1 MAGIDYTIPGQIRP
15 IQVESPMNAMAQAMQ
30 LRALQES
37 SQMNAL
43 KQQEYQRGVEQKNAL
58 ARIHAD
64 PKVKIGSPEYLAL
77 VSQQAPDLYEGVAT
91 RAYQQADLIEKTN
104 KRKLDESALKNK
116 ITQEDLERS
125 IAHITSFRDLPSIY
139 ADLDKRV
146 ASGELD
152 PAQADQMRNT
162 LPPDESGLL
171 DWKRN
176 LHLKLL
182 NAKDRLEEDRKFAER
197 TQPKPEKIEQNG
209 QISFIDMNP
218 NSPTYGR
225 PTGPAEAITDKNP
238 KWTARDIGGSITYVD
253 ENQNSPTFGQQK
265 ANTAITKTAAPA
277 AIGESDL
284 SRLQRERADI
294 FKANESDPRLV
305 QYDAAIAKAT
315 ATNSPLSDLAR
326 KQDELEKLEA
336 ELVKDPNNVKLK
348 QRVKEY
354 KDDIRKDT
362 QWKPST
368 VVVQAP
374 TLTKDALDMAA
385 DQFLVTGTI
394 PSVNRADR
402 SAIINRAAAMAKEKG
417 MSADVVDR
425 MANKANQ
432 SALTQLTKQETMV
445 GAFEKNFIKNVSIVE
460 RISQKKDNTGVPL
473 LQKWINVGKKAAS
486 GDPELASLA
495 VAIKAVQNE
504 YGKIVSGSMGNTAVA
519 VSEIKRMEELLNAA
533 QTPQDVMAVL
543 NTMREETQN
552 RMAGFKEQ
560 KSELTN
566 EIRRPTKGNVT
577 TADPLGIRK

>member
-1 MAGIDYTIPGQIRP
+1 MAGIDYSIPGQIKG
-15 IQVESPMNAMAQAMQ
+15 IQVESPVNQMAAIAQ
-30 LRALQES
+30 LQGLQQQQ
-37 SQMNAL
+37 QMNAL
-43 KQQEYQRGVEQKNAL
+43 KAQEYKRGVEQRNAL
-58 ARIHAD
+58 ARIHSD
-64 PKVKIGSPEYLAL
+64 PKVKIGSPEYLL
-77 VSQQAPDLYEGVAT
+77 RVSQEAPDLYENIVT
-91 RAYQQADLIEKTN
+91 RANQQAELNEKIEE
-104 KRKLDESALKNK
+104 RKNK
-116 ITQEDLERS
+116 N
-125 IAHITSFRDLPSIY
+125 F
-139 ADLDKRV
+139 
-146 ASGELD
+146 
-152 PAQADQMRNT
+152 
-162 LPPDESGLL
+162 
-171 DWKRN
+171 
-176 LHLKLL
+176 
-182 NAKDRLEEDRKFAER
+182 DRKFNLYKSFVPTINSIDGVTQFVSAAYQDPDLAPILNQIRPYAEALNANQDEYNR
-197 TQPKPEKIEQNG
+197 DPENWKLNAAGVSPEKIMEIARNNAKEEREANKPMVVAPG
-209 QISFIDMNP
+209 
-218 NSPTYGR
+218 GR
-225 PTGPAEAITDKNP
+225 LVSRTGEEL
-238 KWTARDIGGSITYVD
+238 Y
-253 ENQNSPTFGQQK
+253 
-265 ANTAITKTAAPA
+265 AAPDREK
-277 AIGESDL
+277 ESDL
-284 SRLQRERADI
+284 ARLQRERAEIAAKNPDDPRIKNYDAAIVKLVNPPEHMSDLARLQRERADI
-294 FKANESDPRLV
+294 FKADPNDPRLA
-305 QYDAAIAKAT
+305 QYDARISKLINPAEH
-315 ATNSPLSDLAR
+315 LSDLAR
-326 KQDELEKLEA
+326 KQDELVKLEA

-348 QRVKEY
+348 QRIKEY

-445 GAFEKNFIKNVSIVE
+445 GAFEKNFVKNVGIVE

-473 LQKWINVGKKAAS
+473 LQKWINVGKKATS

-566 EIRRPTKGNVT
+566 EIRRPTKGNAA